1 MRSLYWR
8 FRIGG
13 LYPCDSWEGSV
24 GFDKTKG
31 RKTRKLKH
39 TRAGRE
45 EEAVKECQRREAK
58 MLESPYHHAKDA

>member
-1 MRSLYWR
+1 M
-8 FRIGG
+8 
-13 LYPCDSWEGSV
+13 